1 MTLIVIIQGEI
12 ILDLDL
18 RNPNLNL
25 NPNLD
30 RNLNP
35 NLRAAKSMITH
46 SKAWKSALWRNN
58 RTKKIERDIEDLMY
72 DKKVLRVV

>member
-1 MTLIVIIQGEI
+1 MTLIVIIQGEN

-18 RNPNLNL
+18 RNLNL

-35 NLRAAKSMITH
+35 NLRVAKSMITH
-46 SKAWKSALWRNN
+46 SKA
-58 RTKKIERDIEDLMY
+58 
-72 DKKVLRVV
+72 

>member
-1 MTLIVIIQGEI
+1 MIVMTLIVIIQGEN

-35 NLRAAKSMITH
+35 NLRVAKSMITH
-46 SKAWKSALWRNN
+46 SKA
-58 RTKKIERDIEDLMY
+58 
-72 DKKVLRVV
+72 